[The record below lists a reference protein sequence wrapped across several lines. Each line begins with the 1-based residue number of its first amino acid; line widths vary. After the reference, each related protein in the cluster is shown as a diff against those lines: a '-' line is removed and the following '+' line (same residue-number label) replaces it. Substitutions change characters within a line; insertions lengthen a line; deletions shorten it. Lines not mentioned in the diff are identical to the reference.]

1 MKAVILAAGEGARL
15 KPLTLYRPKCMIPLA
30 GKPILEHLLVVLK
43 ENGIEEILIIIGYRK
58 ELIQNYFRDGK
69 EFGVK
74 IRYIEQKKL
83 CGTANAVSLSEE
95 YVSNDDFLMIYGDL
109 LIDSSVVKI
118 ARQKYAEK
126 GLITLTLTTVKEPNR
141 YGIVKTEKDQVKKI
155 VEKPKSNE
163 FGNLANVGVYIFSKK
178 IFKAIQKTVK
188 SQRKEFEI
196 TDTLNL
202 LLKKGIPLASVEIE
216 PKNWLDVGRPWDLL
230 EANRRILK
238 QTHLENKGELEKGA
252 YLKGSIGVGAGTKI
266 RAGAYIEGPVW
277 IGEGS
282 DIGPNC
288 YIRPFT
294 SLGKGVRIGNACEI
308 KNSLILNQ
316 THIGHMSYIGDSII
330 GEMCNFGAGTITSNL
345 RFDNLSI
352 KVKVKGKIVDSGI
365 RKLGVIIGDNVK
377 TGIGVN
383 FMPGI
388 KVDGDTWIGP
398 STTIYEDLPSGII
411 VSHKQELQFKRKT
424 KTSK

>member
-1 MKAVILAAGEGARL
+1 MKAVILAAGAGSRL
-15 KPLTLYRPKCMIPLA
+15 RPLTLYRPKCMIPLA
-30 GKPILEHLLVVLK
+30 GKPILEHLLLALK

-58 ELIQNYFRDGK
+58 ELVRNYFRDGK
-69 EFGVK
+69 DFGVK
-74 IRYIEQKKL
+74 LSYIEQEKWY
-83 CGTANAVSLSEE
+83 GTADAVSLSEE
-95 YVSNDDFLMIYGDL
+95 YVSDDDFLMLYGDL
-109 LIDSSVVKI
+109 LIDASVVKI
-118 ARQKYAEK
+118 TRQKYAEK
-126 GLITLTLTTVKEPNR
+126 GLITLTLTTVEEINR
-141 YGIVKTEKDQVKKI
+141 YGIVKIEKDQVLKI
-155 VEKPKSNE
+155 VEKPKSKE

-202 LLKKGIPLASVEIE
+202 LLKEGVSLASVEIE
-216 PKNWLDVGRPWDLL
+216 PRNWLDVGRPWDLL
-230 EANRRILK
+230 EANRRVLK
-238 QTHLENKGELEKGA
+238 QAHLENKGELEKGA
-252 YLKGSIGVGAGTKI
+252 YLKGPVGVGTGTKI
-266 RAGAYIEGPVW
+266 RSGAYIEGPVW

-316 THIGHMSYIGDSII
+316 THIGHMSYVGDSIV
-330 GEMCNFGAGTITSNL
+330 GEMCNFGAGTITANL
-345 RFDNLSI
+345 RFDDI
-352 KVKVKGKIVDSGI
+352 AVKVKVKGEVVDSGI

-377 TGIGVN
+377 TGIGVR
-383 FMPGI
+383 FMPGV

-424 KTSK
+424 